1 MKDIIIIGAGP
12 AGLSAALYAKARGK
26 DLLLLEKDRVGGL
39 ISHVS
44 KVSHYASLADNE
56 SGEDFS
62 QKLKDQLAFS
72 KIDVTYEE
80 CLSIEKKNDFFLVKT
95 NKNTYE
101 GKKLIYAAG
110 SHLKELDIDYKGFEI
125 KHWPYGNE
133 ESLKGKTVIVNGGS
147 DGASK
152 EALYIGKFAKEV
164 HIVQNQDA
172 LLCIDEFKKQIEASE
187 KIKVHTSSSLKD
199 IEVKDGKCVKAILDD
214 CFIEDEEG
222 IEIYVQIGQNGNTDL
237 VKDLCQVKN
246 TFLDEEIS
254 SKVDGLFFAGDV
266 RIKDVK
272 QIATA
277 VADGTLAGIRASK

>member
-12 AGLSAALYAKARGK
+12 AGVSAALYAKARGK

-56 SGEDFS
+56 SGEEFS

-72 KIDVTYEE
+72 NIDVTYEE
-80 CLSIEKKNDFFLVKT
+80 CLSIEKKDDHFLVKT
-95 NKNTYE
+95 DKNTYE

-110 SHLKELDIDYKGFEI
+110 SHLKDLAIDYKGFDV
-125 KHWPYGNE
+125 KHWPYGKE

-152 EALYIGKFAKEV
+152 EALYIAKFAKEV
-164 HIVQNQDA
+164 HIVQNQDT
-172 LLCIDEFKKQIEASE
+172 LMCIDEFKKQIEASD
-187 KIKVHTSSSLKD
+187 KIKVHTGTSLKD
-199 IEVKDGKCVKAILDD
+199 LEIKDNKCVKAILED
-214 CFIEDEEG
+214 CEICDENG
-222 IEIYVQIGQNGNTDL
+222 IEIYVQIGQNGSTDL
-237 VKDLCQVKN
+237 IKDLANVKN

-254 SKVDGLFFAGDV
+254 SRVDGLYLSL
-266 RIKDVK
+266 IH
-272 QIATA
+272 I
-277 VADGTLAGIRASK
+277 

>member
-12 AGLSAALYAKARGK
+12 AGVSAALYAKARGK

-56 SGEDFS
+56 SGEEFS

-72 KIDVTYEE
+72 NIDVTYEE
-80 CLSIEKKNDFFLVKT
+80 CLSIEKKDDFFLVKT
-95 NKNTYE
+95 DKNSYE
-101 GKKLIYAAG
+101 SKKLIYAAG
-110 SHLKELDIDYKGFEI
+110 SKLKELDIDYKGFDV
-125 KHWPYGNE
+125 KHWPYGKE

-152 EALYIGKFAKEV
+152 EALYIAKFAKEV

-172 LLCIDEFKKQIEASE
+172 LMCIDEFKKQIEASD
-187 KIKVHTSSSLKD
+187 KIKVHTGTSLKD
-199 IEVKDGKCVKAILDD
+199 LEIRDNKCVKAILDD
-214 CFIEDEEG
+214 CAICDENG
-222 IEIYVQIGQNGNTDL
+222 IEIYVQIGQNGSTDL
-237 VKDLCQVKN
+237 IKDLANVKN

-254 SKVDGLFFAGDV
+254 SMIAGLYFAGDV

-277 VADGTLAGIRASK
+277 VADGTLAGIEASK

>member
-12 AGLSAALYAKARGK
+12 AGVSAALYAKARGK

-56 SGEDFS
+56 SGEEFS

-80 CLSIEKKNDFFLVKT
+80 CLSIEKKDGHFLVKT

-110 SHLKELDIDYKGFEI
+110 SHLKELDMDYKGFEV

-133 ESLKGKTVIVNGGS
+133 ESLKNKTVVVNGGS

-152 EALYIGKFAKEV
+152 EALYICLLYTS
-164 HIVQNQDA
+164 DA
-172 LLCIDEFKKQIEASE
+172 ADDLLT
-187 KIKVHTSSSLKD
+187 V
-199 IEVKDGKCVKAILDD
+199 
-214 CFIEDEEG
+214 
-222 IEIYVQIGQNGNTDL
+222 
-237 VKDLCQVKN
+237 
-246 TFLDEEIS
+246 
-254 SKVDGLFFAGDV
+254 
-266 RIKDVK
+266 
-272 QIATA
+272 
-277 VADGTLAGIRASK
+277 